1 MAFQLSQV
9 KLACLFAEKA
19 IEKSYE
25 YKKEETN
32 DSGIINKKRK
42 PPFTSERLPRYA
54 L

>member
-25 YKKEETN
+25 YKKEETATAALD
-32 DSGIINKKRK
+32 DS
-42 PPFTSERLPRYA
+42 S
-54 L
+54 

>member
-1 MAFQLSQV
+1 MIFIRPL
-9 KLACLFAEKA
+9 CGRAEKA